1 MKNKSDVK
9 EWIHFADMDVLSAN
23 YLNKIAYPKPM
34 EIICFHCQQAAEKNA
49 QSPYSCN

>member
-23 YLNKIAYPKPM
+23 YLNKFVINKL
-34 EIICFHCQQAAEKNA
+34 N
-49 QSPYSCN
+49 S